1 MITLD
6 GSLGID
12 GVVALADR
20 SRRPALGDGQLDRI
34 AAAAT
39 AATAI
44 ADRHPVYGR
53 STGVGANRT
62 TAVAADHGHAL
73 RLLRSH
79 AVDAGPALPARAV
92 RAMLAVRLNQLCLP
106 GSGIDPRVASGLLRM
121 LELDALPE
129 VRSLG
134 SLGTGDLTALA
145 GTALALLGERPT
157 THPLPPLEPWGAE
170 SALAFISSNALTIG
184 RACLAV
190 EELSRLERA
199 ARVVLAMSAVALGAE
214 PGAFSPRAADAAAAP
229 GVAEVSASVRQL
241 LAGVGDDRI
250 LAARVQ
256 DPYGFRVVPHTQGA
270 LLAGRRAL
278 ADQAEALLGTAQE
291 NPLFDP
297 ASGTVVHHGGFF
309 QTALALAGESA
320 SLALAGTTST
330 TLSRIRL
337 LNEPEYSGQRP
348 FLAAGPAGASGLMM
362 VEYVA
367 AAAIAEI
374 RAAAH
379 PASLGTVS
387 LSRGTEDDAPFTA
400 QAIAQLE
407 RAVPAYRVLLSCELV
422 GAVRALRQ
430 RGRASGHAGL
440 LGQAVALV
448 ASLPSD
454 DSDRDLRGDLD
465 EAGVLLDGLATI
477 LDDLS

>member
-1 MITLD
+1 MITID

-20 SRRPALGDGQLDRI
+20 RDRPALGPDSLRGLAEAE
-34 AAAAT
+34 AAANS
-39 AATAI
+39 I
-44 ADRHPVYGR
+44 AERHSVYGR

-62 TAVAADHGHAL
+62 TAVIADRDHAL

-79 AVDAGPALPARAV
+79 AVDAGPALPARSV

-106 GSGIDPRVASGLLRM
+106 GSGIDSTTAAALLRM

-157 THPLPPLEPWGAE
+157 TRPLPPVRPWGAE
-170 SALAFISSNALTIG
+170 SALAFMSSSALTIG
-184 RACLAV
+184 RACLAA
-190 EELSRLERA
+190 EELARLERA
-199 ARVVLAMSAVALGAE
+199 ARVVHSLSAVALGAE
-214 PGAFSPRAADAAAAP
+214 PGAYSSLAADASGAP
-229 GVAEVSASVRQL
+229 GVAAVSASVRAL
-241 LAGVGDDRI
+241 LGGTADARL

-256 DPYGFRVVPHTQGA
+256 DPYGFRVFPHTQGA
-270 LLAGRRAL
+270 LVTAGRAL
-278 ADQAEALLGTAQE
+278 AEQAEVLVRTAQE
-291 NPLFDP
+291 NPLFDLG
-297 ASGTVVHHGGFF
+297 AGTVVHHGGFF
-309 QTALALAGESA
+309 QTALALAGEA
-320 SLALAGTTST
+320 AALALAGTTST

-348 FLAAGPAGASGLMM
+348 FLATGPPGASGLMM

-374 RAAAH
+374 RAAAQ

-387 LSRGTEDDAPFTA
+387 LSRGTEDDAPFAA
-400 QAIAQLE
+400 QAIAQSE
-407 RAVPAYRVLLSCELV
+407 RALPSYRVLLSCELL
-422 GAVRALRQ
+422 GAARALRQ
-430 RGRASGHAGL
+430 RERTAGHTGPLARAT
-440 LGQAVALV
+440 AL
-448 ASLPSD
+448 AAALPFD
-454 DSDRDLRGDLD
+454 DADRDLRGDLD
-465 EAGVLLDGLATI
+465 EAGVLLDDLATI
-477 LDDLS
+477 LDDLP